1 MRVKMALFL
10 LIFLSGCTS
19 VPHVDG
25 AIKVKDETVEDVKYQ
40 IKIDREYRENPAEF
54 QYAVNNFVKA
64 MGHTSYDLIM
74 EPRGNITDYYVIV
87 PGSIPVEDL
96 PPVKHFHKG
105 RTVMAIVIP
114 IVGAAL
120 VAAQVYMWYYIMSLW
135 YGW

>member
-1 MRVKMALFL
+1 MRVKKTLFF

-19 VPHVDG
+19 VPYVDG
-25 AIKVKDETVEDVKYQ
+25 AIKVEDKKYQ

-64 MGHTSYDLIM
+64 IGHTSYDLIM

-114 IVGAAL
+114 ILGAAVVGA
-120 VAAQVYMWYYIMSLW
+120 QVFMWYYIMSPW